1 MLCKHSLLTRIST
14 LHVLNEGLLLILNV
28 TLLTGRLWNVPWAL
42 FRHGNRSIAQNA
54 AQIKSFNGPNQYIN
68 IGMLPLDFHNY
79 LQDFQ
84 LSKHTQ
90 IKAFILKK
98 LSVQSSTHDTH
109 HDSNDIGTWP
119 RQYSIWRELHNCH
132 IVLTEWPL

>member
-1 MLCKHSLLTRIST
+1 M
-14 LHVLNEGLLLILNV
+14 LHVWGVVKTPSSVSEMRTVDHYMTYCQHLIWIVTEMAIRRYLDRPALL
-28 TLLTGRLWNVPWAL
+28 
-42 FRHGNRSIAQNA
+42 H
-54 AQIKSFNGPNQYIN
+54 QYIN
-68 IGMLPLDFHNY
+68 IGMLLLDFHNY

-109 HDSNDIGTWP
+109 HDSNDIGT
-119 RQYSIWRELHNCH
+119 
-132 IVLTEWPL
+132 